1 MAELVNVESMQH
13 DTNYYSE
20 DECGIHCTL
29 YMFYSDQLQCMCCVV
44 YSPEWLYGRPQVQ
57 V

>member
-44 YSPEWLYGRPQVQ
+44 YSTEWLYGRPQVQ